1 MSEHVR
7 DHRSLLA
14 TAEKRLLIAIAQRLP
29 LWVHSDH
36 LTGLAMAAMAAASA
50 GFVLA
55 RWEVRALWLVVFALA
70 VNWFGDSLDGT
81 LARVRKVERPKYG
94 FYLDHVL
101 DIVGATL
108 LFGGLAASP
117 FMSPVIALSLLVAY
131 LLVSGEVFLATAVRG
146 VFRMSFGGVGPT
158 ELRILLAIGAIALR
172 NDPQVS
178 FGGLGRMPLFDFGGL
193 IAIGGLVFTLL
204 ISATQ
209 NAVALA
215 RLEPRRSPVAPE
227 ALRKSG
233 HGSTMAVYESQGI
246 RHSVHLEHGDSN
258 PDSDAEAPKPADR
271 TRGADAQSQER
282 RRHTASGPVG
292 DHHGGQRLREIV
304 ARLRHDLRRGAA

>member
-14 TAEKRLLIAIAQRLP
+14 TVEKRLLIAIAQRLP

-36 LTGLAMAAMAAASA
+36 LTGLAMAAMAVASA
-50 GFVLA
+50 GYVLA
-55 RWEVRALWLVVFALA
+55 GWDTRALWLVVFALA

-94 FYLDHVL
+94 FYVDHVL
-101 DIVGATL
+101 DIVGITL
-108 LFGGLAASP
+108 LFGGLATSP
-117 FMSPVIALSLLVAY
+117 FMSPVIALALLVAY

-146 VFRMSFGGVGPT
+146 VFKMSFGGIGPS
-158 ELRILLAIGAIALR
+158 ELRILLAIGTIALR
-172 NDPQVS
+172 NDPHVS
-178 FGGLGRMPLFDFGGL
+178 FGLLGRMPLFDFGGL
-193 IAIGGLVFTLL
+193 VATGCLVFVLL

-215 RLEPRRSPVAPE
+215 RLEPRESPVAPE

-233 HGSTMAVYESQGI
+233 HGSTMAVYGSLGI
-246 RHSVHLEHGDSN
+246 RHSGDS
-258 PDSDAEAPKPADR
+258 DSNF
-271 TRGADAQSQER
+271 
-282 RRHTASGPVG
+282 
-292 DHHGGQRLREIV
+292 
-304 ARLRHDLRRGAA
+304 